1 MDTSG
6 LGEHRIRL
14 RYETNGPLQL
24 DSVAD
29 AFAALEAQYV
39 EALRRRGYKPGGG
52 TAKLYVTELRSG
64 SLEAEIAAAA
74 VVLGAAVQA
83 MDVSLVIHDFSQRLR
98 SLLAWF
104 AGRSDERPP
113 MERRDVDHVCQLLEV
128 VKDRPDAAM
137 LLQQSRIVQRE
148 NGLEKET
155 LLELGLDRKGIERGY
170 DRAVRERDALA
181 AKEEDPGRFVRNAL
195 FYWHTASVAQ
205 RRNAKRSPDRGIIE
219 AISAR
224 DVRVF
229 FPEGANELKRRMTEI
244 EGNPF
249 KKAFVVDAYVQT
261 IGDRPQLYTIVDLHE
276 VFDRDDDAGSDT
288 PDMLPG

>member
-155 LLELGLDRKGIERGY
+155 LLELGLDRKGIERAQGY
-170 DRAVRERDALA
+170 RAWLRPSRPRAGRVRCQGGGSRPLRPQCALLLAHGQRCPTPERKAQPRSRHYRGNLA
-181 AKEEDPGRFVRNAL
+181 A
-195 FYWHTASVAQ
+195 
-205 RRNAKRSPDRGIIE
+205 
-219 AISAR
+219 
-224 DVRVF
+224 
-229 FPEGANELKRRMTEI
+229 
-244 EGNPF
+244 
-249 KKAFVVDAYVQT
+249 
-261 IGDRPQLYTIVDLHE
+261 
-276 VFDRDDDAGSDT
+276 
-288 PDMLPG
+288 